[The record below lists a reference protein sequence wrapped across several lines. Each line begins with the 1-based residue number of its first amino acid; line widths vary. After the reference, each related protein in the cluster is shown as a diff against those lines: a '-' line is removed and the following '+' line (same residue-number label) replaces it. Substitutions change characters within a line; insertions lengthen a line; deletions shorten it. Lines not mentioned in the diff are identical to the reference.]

1 VQLPTLGGIIEV
13 DRRRCDVPRQDVMTD
28 REYWLERAVAQMDR
42 ACGSLRKA
50 GEIALLQQLADIQA
64 QAEAGV
70 TERPIP
76 AP

>member
-1 VQLPTLGGIIEV
+1 MTDGSEERH
-13 DRRRCDVPRQDVMTD
+13 RRMMMSRQDVMTD
-28 REYWLERAVAQMDR
+28 REYWLEHAVAQMDR
-42 ACGSLRKA
+42 ACVSLRKA